1 MKKKPIRIFNIKY
14 SEEDKQK
21 INSYFNQVIDEAFL
35 TNHTFCRKLEKKCEG
50 IFKPYNAI
58 SCNSATGGLE
68 VIFRYLNVRNKAV
81 LVQSN
86 TFIATAHAIQAAG
99 GIIVPI
105 DLDEDYVMSTLDL
118 KNAIS
123 ECKSKSLEIGAVCIV
138 NISGLSSDGIVEI
151 QNICSEQKIPFV
163 EDNAQGMFSK
173 HNGKYLGTFADFS
186 VSSFQTTKVVACGEG
201 GMIFVKNKED
211 YENIKNFI
219 SYGKSKDVPM
229 LFENDSGNFKLSEL
243 NAALAF
249 ADLERSEER
258 IKARQ
263 KINDFYKGNISSE
276 FFQYLNNPKGN
287 ITSNYKSLF
296 IANSKEI
303 RNKIEDHF
311 KENLVAMTGY
321 VYKIPLHQQPRVI
334 NSFGFRKRNLEKTD
348 LFCNTHFTPPN
359 YPELT
364 NDEINYVCKVMNEFS
379 I

>member
-1 MKKKPIRIFNIKY
+1 MKKSPIRIFNIKY
-14 SEEDKQK
+14 SEADKQK
-21 INSYFNQVIDEAFL
+21 INSYFNQVIEEAFL
-35 TNHTFCRKLEKKCEG
+35 TNHTFCRKLEKKCEE
-50 IFKPYNAI
+50 FFTPYYAA

-68 VIFRYLNVRNKAV
+68 VIFRYLDVKNKAV

-105 DLDEDYVMSTLDL
+105 DLNENYVMSTLDL

-123 ECKSKSLEIGAVCIV
+123 ECKSQSIEIGAICIV
-138 NISGLSSDGIVEI
+138 NISGLASDGIVEI
-151 QNICSEQKIPFV
+151 RDICREQKIPFV
-163 EDNAQGMFSK
+163 EDNAQGMFSTQ
-173 HNGKYLGTFADFS
+173 NGKYLGTFADFS

-201 GMIFVKNKED
+201 GMIFVKNKHD

-219 SYGKSKDVPM
+219 TYGKSKDIPM

-249 ADLERSEER
+249 ADLERSEKR
-258 IKARQ
+258 IKSRQ
-263 KINDFYKGNISSE
+263 EINEFYKLNISSK
-276 FFQYLNNPKGN
+276 FFKYINNPKGN
-287 ITSNYKSLF
+287 ISSNYKSLF
-296 IANSKEI
+296 MANSLEI

-311 KENLVAMTGY
+311 KKNLVAMTGY
-321 VYKIPLHQQPRVI
+321 VYKIPLHKQPRVI
-334 NSFGFRKRNLEKTD
+334 NSLGFKNRKLEKTD

-364 NDEINYVCKVMNEFS
+364 NDEINYVCEVMNKFV